1 MALSTPAQSTA
12 GMRERIVQ
20 FDWRDTDLGPLPHW
34 DATLRIAIDMML
46 MSSFPSAVVWGPNM
60 NVVHNDSYVA
70 LIGGLDQALGMRFD
84 SLWNSVWDDIG
95 PWVFKALEGGTSFV
109 EDQPHQIKCAK
120 TGALRLYVF
129 SYAPIRD
136 EQHEVVG
143 MLHTVIQSSDS
154 VAAHDRWREQAQAFE
169 RQMARYMAD
178 RDYMWRLSRDAM
190 LTVSLDL
197 KMIAA
202 NPAWHR
208 ALGWSE
214 LQVQG
219 TSILDLVHPADRDE
233 VEAAAIDFVNDRGP
247 SELET
252 RVRHVD
258 GHYRWFHWS
267 GSFDGSVLTAVGRDI
282 TDDREEAMRQSQVL
296 LRNTQRLEA
305 VGQVAGGLAH
315 EMNNL
320 LSGIGG
326 SLELL
331 QRRMSQGR
339 MELIDSYVE
348 MARDSVQRAMSLTHR
363 LLAFSRHQPLA
374 AAPLNINCQ
383 LTAMEPMLR
392 HVLGAEVCLS
402 WELDVEPWT
411 VCLDV
416 CQLENSLINLCANAR
431 EACLGRGNVAI
442 RTINTRLA
450 SAFPEEGGL
459 PPGDYLGLQVM
470 DDGHGMPAEDVARAF
485 EPFFTSKPIGRGSG
499 MGLAMVHGF
508 VGQSG
513 GYVWIESSPDQGTK
527 VCMLFPRCL
536 EEIPQAPAVPVPQT
550 SLANGQRVLLI
561 DDEHSLRTVMGEY
574 LRERGFTVTD
584 VRDAN
589 TALECFRQDGP
600 FDLVIT
606 DIGLPGGLSGRQMA
620 RAMRIIKPDQK
631 ILYITGYVD
640 QPLEPHIL
648 EMPGTA
654 LLIKPF
660 ELSTLADQAL
670 LLLDE

>member
-1 MALSTPAQSTA
+1 
-12 GMRERIVQ
+12 MREKIVE

-46 MSSFPSAVVWGPNM
+46 TWSFPSAVVWGPNM
-60 NVVHNDSYVA
+60 NVVHNDAYVA
-70 LIGGLDQALGMRFD
+70 LIGDRDQALGMRFD
-84 SLWNSVWDDIG
+84 ALWKGVWGDIG
-95 PWVFKALEGGTSFV
+95 PWVFKALEGTTSFV
-109 EDQPHQIKCAK
+109 EDQPHQITCAK
-120 TGALRLYVF
+120 TGAQGWFVF

-136 EQHEVVG
+136 EHYEVVG
-143 MLHTVIQSSDS
+143 MLHTVIQSSAS
-154 VAAHDRWREQAQAFE
+154 AAVHDRWREQAQSFE
-169 RQMARYMAD
+169 RQIARYIAD
-178 RDYMWRLSRDAM
+178 RDYIWRLSRDVM
-190 LTVSLDL
+190 ITVSLDL
-197 KMIAA
+197 MMIGA

-214 LQVQG
+214 LQIQG
-219 TSILDLVHPADRDE
+219 LSILDLVHPADREE
-233 VEAAAIDFVNDRGP
+233 VEAAAIDFVNGTGP
-247 SELET
+247 AELET

-282 TDDREEAMRQSQVL
+282 TADREEAMRQSQIL

-305 VGQVAGGLAH
+305 VGQVAGGMAH

-331 QRRMSQGR
+331 QRRLSQGR
-339 MELIDSYVE
+339 TEAIEGYVE

-374 AAPLNINCQ
+374 PAPLNVNAH
-383 LTAMEPMLR
+383 LTTLEPMLR
-392 HVLGAEVCLS
+392 HVLGAEVSLS
-402 WELDVEPWT
+402 WQMDVEPWT
-411 VCLDV
+411 VCLDAG
-416 CQLENSLINLCANAR
+416 QLETTLINLCANAR

-459 PPGDYLGLQVM
+459 PPGDYLGLQVI
-470 DDGHGMPAEDVARAF
+470 DDGHGMSAEDVARAF

-536 EEIPQAPAVPVPQT
+536 EAIPQAPAVPVPQA
-550 SLANGQRVLLI
+550 SRASGQRVLLV
-561 DDEHSLRTVMGEY
+561 DDEHSLRAVMAEY
-574 LRERGFTVTD
+574 LRERGFTVSD
-584 VRDAN
+584 VTDAN
-589 TALECFRQDGP
+589 SALECFRHKGP
-600 FDLVIT
+600 YELVIT
-606 DIGLPGGLSGRQMA
+606 DIGLPEGFSGRQMA
-620 RAMRIIKPDQK
+620 RAMRAITPDQK
-631 ILYITGYVD
+631 ILFITGYVD

-648 EMPGTA
+648 EVPGTA

-660 ELSTLADQAL
+660 ELWTLANQAL
-670 LLLDE
+670 LLLDD